1 MIVLY
6 FLKLNMFYNHCVYY
20 FNHDIV
26 FPLIYLPFLSPT
38 TIASPPTNLSPA
50 SKFLTSNCI
59 KYNVSG
65 LQTIAEITLLSK
77 SRRNIGIIYSTFN
90 MIPSLAVHYSTYTY
104 QPVFHQRFLTFFL
117 TIYPT

>member
-1 MIVLY
+1 MNIIFIYMIVLY

-50 SKFLTSNCI
+50 SKFLTSNSI

-65 LQTIAEITLLSK
+65 LQTIAENHPPFKIS
-77 SRRNIGIIYSTFN
+77 
-90 MIPSLAVHYSTYTY
+90 
-104 QPVFHQRFLTFFL
+104 
-117 TIYPT
+117 